1 MRAKLSPQGI
11 QSAKTDPKETQM
23 TRTAQKVVRRAGLAA
38 ALACLVLAIVPA
50 AGMAKAPVKFGAK
63 LNSTVQ
69 PSNSLPGL
77 ACNGPETALEPC
89 TMVLNEAYGRP
100 DGGEFAPKTGTIKKI
115 RLIAG
120 GPGSFRLMAV
130 RKINGTDAIAKRYGQ
145 RISYRGQSE
154 SAEEEGDYS
163 VESFP
168 VEMKI
173 KKGEQLA
180 LRGSITSMIRCS
192 SGGDNT
198 LIYTPPLFLGG
209 SFTPAT
215 NTDGCWL
222 LMEALIK

>member
-1 MRAKLSPQGI
+1 MIRSTA
-11 QSAKTDPKETQM
+11 
-23 TRTAQKVVRRAGLAA
+23 AQKIARRTGLMATAASLALMVIPASGLAS
-38 ALACLVLAIVPA
+38 
-50 AGMAKAPVKFGAK
+50 APVKFGAK

-77 ACNGPETALEPC
+77 TCSGPETPLEPC

-130 RKINGTDAIAKRYGQ
+130 KKINGTDAIAKRYGQ
-145 RISYRGQSE
+145 RISYSGQSE
-154 SAEEEGDYS
+154 SAEEEGDYR

-198 LIYTPPLFLGG
+198 LIYSPPLFLGG
-209 SFTPAT
+209 SFTPAS

-222 LMEALIK
+222 LMEAVIR

>member
-1 MRAKLSPQGI
+1 
-11 QSAKTDPKETQM
+11 M
-23 TRTAQKVVRRAGLAA
+23 TRNTTAQKIARRAGLLAA
-38 ALACLVLAIVPA
+38 VASLALTVAPA
-50 AGMAKAPVKFGAK
+50 AGVAKAPVKFGAK
-63 LNSTVQ
+63 LNSRVQ

-77 ACNGPETALEPC
+77 SCNGPEAPLEPC

-100 DGGEFAPKTGTIKKI
+100 DGGELAPKTGTIKQI

-130 RKINGTDAIAKRYGQ
+130 KHINGTESIAKRYGQ
-145 RISYRGQSE
+145 RISYRGQVE
-154 SAEEEGDYS
+154 SAEEEGDYR

-209 SFTPAT
+209 YFTPAS

-222 LMEALIK
+222 LMEAVIK

>member
-1 MRAKLSPQGI
+1 
-11 QSAKTDPKETQM
+11 M
-23 TRTAQKVVRRAGLAA
+23 TRKSITRKITRRAGFVAA
-38 ALACLVLAIVPA
+38 VASLALAVAPA
-50 AGMAKAPVKFGAK
+50 TGVASAPVKFGAK

-77 ACNGPETALEPC
+77 TCNGPETPLEPC

-100 DGGEFAPKTGTIKKI
+100 NGGEIAPKTGTIKRI

-130 RKINGTDAIAKRYGQ
+130 KHINGTDAIAKRYGQ
-145 RISYRGQSE
+145 RISYTGQTE
-154 SAEEEGDYS
+154 SAEEEGDYR

-209 SFTPAT
+209 SFTPAS

-222 LMEALIK
+222 LMEAAIR

>member
-1 MRAKLSPQGI
+1 
-11 QSAKTDPKETQM
+11 M
-23 TRTAQKVVRRAGLAA
+23 TRNATAQKIARRTGLVAVLA
-38 ALACLVLAIVPA
+38 ALALAVAPA
-50 AGMAKAPVKFGAK
+50 AGMASAPVKFGAK
-63 LNSTVQ
+63 LNSRVQ

-77 ACNGPETALEPC
+77 TCNGPETALEPC

-130 RKINGTDAIAKRYGQ
+130 KHLNGTESIAKRYGQ
-145 RISYRGQSE
+145 RISYRGQME
-154 SAEEEGDYS
+154 SAEEEGDYN
-163 VESFP
+163 VESFD
-168 VEMKI
+168 VDMKI

-209 SFTPAT
+209 YFTPASS
-215 NTDGCWL
+215 TDGCWL
-222 LMEALIK
+222 LMEAVIK

>member
-1 MRAKLSPQGI
+1 
-11 QSAKTDPKETQM
+11 M
-23 TRTAQKVVRRAGLAA
+23 TRNATAQKIARRSGLVAVLA
-38 ALACLVLAIVPA
+38 ALALTVAPA
-50 AGMAKAPVKFGAK
+50 SGMASAPVKFGAK
-63 LNSTVQ
+63 LNSRVQ

-77 ACNGPETALEPC
+77 TCNGPETALEPC

-100 DGGEFAPKTGTIKKI
+100 DGGELAPKTGTIKKI

-130 RKINGTDAIAKRYGQ
+130 KHINGTESIAKRYGQ
-145 RISYRGQSE
+145 RISYSGQME
-154 SAEEEGDYS
+154 SAEEEGDYR

-168 VEMKI
+168 VDMKI

-209 SFTPAT
+209 YFTPAS

-222 LMEALIK
+222 LMEAVIR

>member
-1 MRAKLSPQGI
+1 MIRNA
-11 QSAKTDPKETQM
+11 
-23 TRTAQKVVRRAGLAA
+23 TAQKIARRTALVA
-38 ALACLVLAIVPA
+38 ALASLALALVPA
-50 AGMAKAPVKFGAK
+50 AGVASAPVKFGAK
-63 LNSTVQ
+63 LNSRVQ

-77 ACNGPETALEPC
+77 ACNGPEAPLTPC

-100 DGGEFAPKTGTIKKI
+100 DGGELAPKTGTIKKI

-130 RKINGTDAIAKRYGQ
+130 KHINGTESIAKRYGQ
-145 RISYRGQSE
+145 RITYRGQPG
-154 SAEEEGDYS
+154 SAEEEGDYN
-163 VESFP
+163 VESFD

-209 SFTPAT
+209 YFTPAT

-222 LMEALIK
+222 LMEAVIK

>member
-1 MRAKLSPQGI
+1 
-11 QSAKTDPKETQM
+11 M
-23 TRTAQKVVRRAGLAA
+23 TRKSTAQKIARRAGIATALTSL
-38 ALACLVLAIVPA
+38 ALAVAPA
-50 AGMAKAPVKFGAK
+50 AGIAGAPVKFGAK

-77 ACNGPETALEPC
+77 TCNGPETALEPC

-100 DGGEFAPKTGTIKKI
+100 DGGEFAPKTGTIKTV

-130 RKINGTDAIAKRYGQ
+130 KKINGTDAIAKRYGQ
-145 RISYRGQSE
+145 RISYRGQVE
-154 SAEEEGDYS
+154 SAEEEGDYK

-168 VEMKI
+168 VDMKI

-209 SFTPAT
+209 SFTPAS
-215 NTDGCWL
+215 NTDGCWI
-222 LMEALIK
+222 LMEALIR

>member
-1 MRAKLSPQGI
+1 
-11 QSAKTDPKETQM
+11 M
-23 TRTAQKVVRRAGLAA
+23 TCNTTAQKIARRSGLLAAIAAA
-38 ALACLVLAIVPA
+38 ALMVAPA
-50 AGMAKAPVKFGAK
+50 SGVAKAPVKFGAM
-63 LNSTVQ
+63 LNSKVQ

-77 ACNGPETALEPC
+77 ACNGPEAAPTPC

-130 RKINGTDAIAKRYGQ
+130 KKINGTDAIAKRYGQ
-145 RISYRGQSE
+145 RISYRGQVE
-154 SAEEEGDYS
+154 SAEEEGDYR
-163 VESFP
+163 VESFD
-168 VEMKI
+168 VNMKI

-180 LRGSITSMIRCS
+180 LRGSTTSMIRCS

-209 SFTPAT
+209 YFTPASD
-215 NTDGCWL
+215 TDGCWL
-222 LMEALIK
+222 LMEAVIR

>member
-1 MRAKLSPQGI
+1 
-11 QSAKTDPKETQM
+11 M
-23 TRTAQKVVRRAGLAA
+23 TRKSPAQKIIRRTGVVATLALTVA
-38 ALACLVLAIVPA
+38 PA
-50 AGMAKAPVKFGAK
+50 AGIASAPVKFGAK

-77 ACNGPETALEPC
+77 TCNGAETPLGPC
-89 TMVLNEAYGRP
+89 TMVLNDAYGRP
-100 DGGEFAPKTGTIKKI
+100 DGGEVAPKAGTIRKI

-130 RKINGTDAIAKRYGQ
+130 KKINGTDAIAKRYGQ
-145 RISYRGQSE
+145 KISYRGQVE
-154 SAEEEGDYS
+154 SAEEEGDYR
-163 VESFP
+163 VESFQ

-209 SFTPAT
+209 SFAPAA

-222 LMEALIK
+222 LMEAVIR